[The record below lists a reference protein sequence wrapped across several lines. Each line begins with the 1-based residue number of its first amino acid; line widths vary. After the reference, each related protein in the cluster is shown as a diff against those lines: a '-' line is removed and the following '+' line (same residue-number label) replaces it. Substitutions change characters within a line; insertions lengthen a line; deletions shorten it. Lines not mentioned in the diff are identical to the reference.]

1 MWDKKN
7 KVVKRKKK
15 NGKKK
20 KKRVIK
26 RKKRKNNEKSGSIGT
41 LYYRQIMLFVERSF
55 CWTGGRNLQINKKF
69 CRIETG
75 FVITINLFDDFNIYL
90 MKIILGN

>member
-1 MWDKKN
+1 M
-7 KVVKRKKK
+7 VKRKKK
-15 NGKKK
+15 SDKK
-20 KKRVIK
+20 
-26 RKKRKNNEKSGSIGT
+26 KKRKNNEKSGSIGT

-55 CWTGGRNLQINKKF
+55 CWTEGRNLQINKKF

-90 MKIILGN
+90 INIILGN

>member
-1 MWDKKN
+1 M
-7 KVVKRKKK
+7 VKRKKK
-15 NGKKK
+15 SDKKK
-20 KKRVIK
+20 K
-26 RKKRKNNEKSGSIGT
+26 KKRKNNEKSGSIGT

-55 CWTGGRNLQINKKF
+55 CWTGWRNLQINKKS

-75 FVITINLFDDFNIYL
+75 FVITIDLFDDFNIYL